1 MGKPSPWL
9 APAFAGTL
17 ANLCFRCMG
26 FPGGGAVSMDFGV
39 SRFWAI
45 ADRGYRLFRETTQ
58 GACATRPVWDQRRYP
73 SAIARTDLS
82 QGPVSKPLLAK
93 WAESFVFAGSSALL
107 LLIAN
112 LLPHYWYF
120 SFFALTP
127 FLYRIIK
134 ATPAESLRLGFLLGL
149 SFFSVLA
156 LCSPIPSLAVG
167 LFQLLCGVA
176 LFSSFGWFA
185 GSARK
190 HWGFSPSTVA
200 LLWVGLETGLMKLGF
215 AGGLLGETGLAQ
227 PSLQGLVSLFGL
239 LTASA
244 IIVLLNSF
252 LVLAIVKALE
262 LTRPRGKTAGDDKR
276 TWSFFFTRNLF
287 TERIYLVPEG
297 RAPPIGSFPTHVLER
312 EPSTREGI
320 A

>member
-1 MGKPSPWL
+1 
-9 APAFAGTL
+9 
-17 ANLCFRCMG
+17 
-26 FPGGGAVSMDFGV
+26 MDFGV
-39 SRFWAI
+39 SRF
-45 ADRGYRLFRETTQ
+45 RPTNKTGYLLFRETAQ
-58 GACATRPVWDQRRYP
+58 GVCATRPVWEQRGYP
-73 SAIARTDLS
+73 FAITRKGLS
-82 QGPVSKPLLAK
+82 QGPESKPLLAK
-93 WAESFVFAGSSALL
+93 WAESFVFAGTSALL

-134 ATPAESLRLGFLLGL
+134 ATPAESLRLGFLFGL
-149 SFFSVLA
+149 SFFSVWA
-156 LCSPIPSLAVG
+156 LGSPIPSPVVG
-167 LFQLLCGVA
+167 VLQLVCGVA
-176 LFSSFGWFA
+176 LFSSFGWFV

-190 HWGFSPSTVA
+190 RWGFSPSMVA

-227 PSLQGLVSLFGL
+227 PSLQGLVGLFGL

-244 IIVLLNSF
+244 VIVLLNSF

-262 LTRPRGKTAGDDKR
+262 LTRPRGKTAGEDKR
-276 TWSFFFTRNLF
+276 TWNFFFTRNLF
-287 TERIYLVPEG
+287 TKKVYFVPEG
-297 RAPPIGSFPTHVLER
+297 RAPPCMPGT
-312 EPSTREGI
+312 